1 MNFRDTNKKN
11 KTRAIS
17 LARLISV
24 AVLSIRENHWR
35 LRAVKTDPD
44 RDNSPS
50 DFRFRRGIREAK
62 VSANLGQ
69 SHSLVRSLSADLSS
83 RAAAVV
89 ATATLSLSFSRLST
103 LMRFNAFDR
112 SAGPANRA
120 VNAFPAQ
127 ILFPG
132 ETLAER

>member
-1 MNFRDTNKKN
+1 MNFRDTNEKN

-24 AVLSIRENHWR
+24 AALSIRENHWR

-44 RDNSPS
+44 RDNSPVRLPIS
-50 DFRFRRGIREAK
+50 ARNSRGESERESRTITLA
-62 VSANLGQ
+62 
-69 SHSLVRSLSADLSS
+69 RSLTL
-83 RAAAVV
+83 RRFIIPRCRCCCHCHAV
-89 ATATLSLSFSRLST
+89 TLFLPIIHV
-103 LMRFNAFDR
+103 NAFQR
-112 SAGPANRA
+112 IRPVGRPANRA